1 MSLIKK
7 PIFWIGIVGI
17 AAVGWIATTPEA
29 TPAKSGTGAKVTRK
43 KSSNKK
49 AAVQFEE
56 QDFKANFEP
65 LNIELKNAFV
75 PIVARKNG
83 GFGGA
88 DGQANAIPLDFTGG
102 DGGWLYTGNA
112 EIDGVPN
119 ALLENRTTGEGVFL
133 RAGERWKS
141 AVVSK
146 ILSDSVVMK
155 GPSGT
160 KTFSLVNEEAPRM
173 ARNGF
178 NPASVNV
185 PGNLQGTIGR
195 GRNAQNGN
203 GNNGFGNGQAF
214 QVLPSPNGGGGLMTV
229 PSGGGSDMVF
239 TPMD

>member
-7 PIFWIGIVGI
+7 PVFWIGIVGL
-17 AAVGWIATTPEA
+17 AAVAWIATTPEA
-29 TPAKSGTGAKVTRK
+29 TPTKSGSGAKLTRK
-43 KSSNKK
+43 KNSNKK
-49 AAVQFEE
+49 AVVQFED
-56 QDFKANFEP
+56 QDFKANFQP

-75 PIVARKNG
+75 PIVARKSG

-102 DGGWLYTGNA
+102 DSGWLYTGNA
-112 EIDGVPN
+112 EIDGVAN
-119 ALLENRTTGEGVFL
+119 ALLENRSTGEGVFL

-141 AVVSK
+141 CVVSRV
-146 ILSDSVVMK
+146 LSDSVVMK

-173 ARNGF
+173 ARGGY

-185 PGNLQGTIGR
+185 PNGLQGTIGGNGR
-195 GRNAQNGN
+195 GGRNSQNGF
-203 GNNGFGNGQAF
+203 GGNGQAF
-214 QVLPSPNGGGGLMTV
+214 QALPFPGGGSGVMTI